1 MKKISYLIVF
11 GLLVIS
17 ACILHLVKKGVSL
30 RPESLIS
37 PSMASAD
44 LQNLPPAIFSR
55 LLPQFEES
63 QDVVF
68 GFLPMNPESQKFFDS
83 LRAEYQA
90 NLHQQVT
97 VIDLSTTAGN
107 KAADKSLETCT
118 KACWILTSAENANQL
133 EPNPFIDKTLRPRN
147 SKFIT
152 LTWMPFSLP
161 VKVPMDCFS
170 EKRLDFSCFR
180 LLSIQ
185 SAQRKIKVEQRNFF
199 LNSYNGKD
207 YFLFVEDK

>member
-1 MKKISYLIVF
+1 MKKIIYLIVF
-11 GLLVIS
+11 GCLIIT
-17 ACILHLVKKGVSL
+17 ACILHLVKKGISL

-37 PSMASAD
+37 PSAASAN
-44 LQNLPPAIFSR
+44 LQNLPLAIFSR

-68 GFLPMNPESQKFFDS
+68 GFLPMSSESQKFFDS
-83 LRAEYQA
+83 LQEEYQT
-90 NLHQQVT
+90 NSHQQVT
-97 VIDLSTTAGN
+97 VINTSTAVGSKN
-107 KAADKSLETCT
+107 LETCT
-118 KACWILTSAENANQL
+118 KACWILTSLENANQL
-133 EPNPFIDKTLRPRN
+133 RPNPFIDQTIRPRN

-170 EKRLDFSCFR
+170 EKRLDFSCFQ

-185 SAQRKIKVEQRNFF
+185 SSQRKIKADQRNFF

-207 YFLFVEDK
+207 YFLFVENQK

>member
-11 GLLVIS
+11 GLLIIS

-37 PSMASAD
+37 PSMANAD

-68 GFLPMNPESQKFFDS
+68 GFLPMTAESQKFFDS
-83 LRAEYQA
+83 LQTEYQA

-97 VIDLSTTAGN
+97 VIDSSTTAGM
-107 KAADKSLETCT
+107 KALESCT
-118 KACWILTSAENANQL
+118 KACWILTSSENANQL
-133 EPNPFIDKTLRPRN
+133 KPNVFIDQTIRPRN

-185 SAQRKIKVEQRNFF
+185 ASQRKIKAEQRNFF

-207 YFLFVEDK
+207 YFLFVETK

>member
-11 GLLVIS
+11 ALLIIS

-37 PSMASAD
+37 PSMANAD

-63 QDVVF
+63 QDVIF
-68 GFLPMNPESQKFFDS
+68 GFLPMTSESQKFFDS

-90 NLHQQVT
+90 NLPQQVT
-97 VIDLSTTAGN
+97 VIDPSTTAGK
-107 KAADKSLETCT
+107 KALESCT
-118 KACWILTSAENANQL
+118 KACWILTSSENANQL
-133 EPNPFIDKTLRPRN
+133 KANAFIDQTIRPRN

-185 SAQRKIKVEQRNFF
+185 ASQRKIKAGQRNFF

-207 YFLFVEDK
+207 YFLFVETK